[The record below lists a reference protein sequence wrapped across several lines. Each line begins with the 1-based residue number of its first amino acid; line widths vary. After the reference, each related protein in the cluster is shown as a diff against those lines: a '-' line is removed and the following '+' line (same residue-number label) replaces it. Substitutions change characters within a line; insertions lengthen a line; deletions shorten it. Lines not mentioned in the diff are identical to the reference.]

1 MHSKGFWA
9 TIALGV
15 LTATLL
21 AVGLSGPAAAAPGV
35 TAGRIGPGTQLVTAG
50 RSCTANFVFRDAQ
63 HRVFVGYAASCA
75 TRTPAGAAGTCARS
89 LPQGTVVRLA
99 DRGRTLGYGALRY
112 SSFRSLRR
120 AGVTDAASCA
130 ADDFAL
136 VEIRGA
142 ARRRVS
148 PAVPYW
154 GGPTGV
160 ADLPAAGATVFGL
173 ARPSAAART
182 IPRAGQVSTVST
194 SIAAVTTLLPGTR
207 AERGSGFLDESGRA
221 VGILTSSAASGENSV
236 VGLAGAIAFARH
248 HGVPGLRVVS
258 GGAFSGAAVL

>member
-1 MHSKGFWA
+1 MYSKGFWA

-15 LTATLL
+15 VTAALL
-21 AVGLSGPAAAAPGV
+21 AAGLSGPATAAPGV
-35 TAGRIGPGTQLVTAG
+35 GVGRIGPGTQLVTAG

-63 HRVFVGYAASCA
+63 HRVYVGYAASCA
-75 TRTPAGAAGTCARS
+75 TRTAGAAGTCARS

-112 SSFRSLRR
+112 SSFRALRR

-142 ARRRVS
+142 ARGRVS
-148 PAVPYW
+148 PTVPYW

-173 ARPSAAART
+173 ARTSATART
-182 IPRAGQVSTVST
+182 IPRAGQVSGGSSSAT
-194 SIAAVTTLLPGTR
+194 SVTSLLPSAR
-207 AERGSGFLDESGRA
+207 SARGSGFLDDAGHA
-221 VGILTSSAASGENSV
+221 VGILTSSAGDANTVVSV
-236 VGLAGAIAFARH
+236 AGAVAFARQ